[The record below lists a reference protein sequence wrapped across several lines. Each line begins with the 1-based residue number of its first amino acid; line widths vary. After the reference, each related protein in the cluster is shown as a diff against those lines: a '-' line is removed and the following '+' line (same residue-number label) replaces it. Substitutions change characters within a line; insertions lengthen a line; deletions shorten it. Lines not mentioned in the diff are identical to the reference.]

1 MFIIFIISGEA
12 SLCCLALEPCR
23 VSLYKWCYFLFLSCG
38 VLLFTHVELFSL
50 FAMFYHCRWIC

>member
-23 VSLYKWCYFLFLSCG
+23 VSLYKWCYFFVSFLWG
-38 VLLFTHVELFSL
+38 VVVHTCWIVFFVCHVLSL
-50 FAMFYHCRWIC
+50 